1 MELYHVFWLFVEFL
15 WCAMPELSHQDI
27 VSVLLWRWSCT
38 TTQILFHLL
47 DYFFV
52 VFFFTLT
59 ASLRASYSS
68 IERESI
74 CSRVRPETSD
84 IESSSDLS
92 TLTAGKLP
100 FPSSENTTHSI
111 IFSLTF
117 LSIPR
122 VYGWSSISRLRDF
135 MCIKKDIS
143 SQLFSYSEGRHS

>member
-1 MELYHVFWLFVEFL
+1 MELYHVFWLLLEL
-15 WCAMPELSHQDI
+15 RRCAVPEMSHQDI
-27 VSVLLWRWSCT
+27 IGVLLWRWSCT

-84 IESSSDLS
+84 TASSSDLS
-92 TLTAGKLP
+92 TLTAGKFH

-122 VYGWSSISRLRDF
+122 VYGWSSISRLRDL
-135 MCIKKDIS
+135 MCIKREIS
-143 SQLFSYSEGRHS
+143 SQ